1 MAHTRWMFPF
11 DLSEDNE
18 GRQARENQPYFMLKC
33 IGDIGIGSTFVKEVS
48 KNDIPDLTTEGFLYF
63 NEKENKFFVLDRHC
77 AFLLGVFNSE
87 KRRFF
92 QKEIDTIKEKS
103 LTLSQYQKEFN
114 KIKTCVMYQQSV
126 QSLLSSNSNE
136 YIISFELLSNFKKKF
151 DELKIEIDYFKKEIE
166 QMVYEYLIQ
175 ELKILPHSSDKLTKI
190 NIEGNVK
197 HYLEYF
203 LYYK

>member
-33 IGDIGIGSTFVKEVS
+33 IGDIGVGYTFIKEVS
-48 KNDIPDLTTEGFLYF
+48 KNDISDLTTEGFLYF
-63 NEKENKFFVLDRHC
+63 NEKENIFFVLDRHC
-77 AFLLGVFNSE
+77 AYLLGVFDSE
-87 KRRFF
+87 KKRFF
-92 QKEIDTIKEKS
+92 QKEINTIKEKS
-103 LTLSQYQKEFN
+103 AILIQNQKEFN

-136 YIISFELLSNFKKKF
+136 YIISYELLSNFKQKF
-151 DELKIEIDYFKKEIE
+151 DELKMKIDYFKKEIE
-166 QMVYEYLIQ
+166 KMIHEYIIK
-175 ELKILPHSSDKLTKI
+175 ELSILPHSSDGLTRI
-190 NIEGNVK
+190 SIEGNIK

>member
-1 MAHTRWMFPF
+1 MTHISWIFPF
-11 DLSEDNE
+11 DLSGEDE

-33 IGDIGIGSTFVKEVS
+33 IGDIGIRSTFVKEVS

-63 NEKENKFFVLDRHC
+63 NEKENIFFVLDRHC
-77 AFLLGVFNSE
+77 AYLLGIFDSE
-87 KRRFF
+87 KKRFF

-103 LTLSQYQKEFN
+103 AILIQNQKEFN

-136 YIISFELLSNFKKKF
+136 YIISYELLSNFKQKF
-151 DELKIEIDYFKKEIE
+151 DELKMKIDYLKKEIE
-166 QMVYEYLIQ
+166 KIVYEYIVQ
-175 ELKILPHSSDKLTKI
+175 ELSILTHSSDKLTKI

-197 HYLEYF
+197 HYLEFF